1 MIFKSN
7 TTVKDVF
14 DIVYGT
20 TDIPDYAELTDEIKL
35 KNVVMWV
42 NEVEQMLYDDF
53 IKNPVTVKYTR
64 FPAQITG
71 NSDGTNFD
79 FRDIMRVFEHEFELA
94 RGTGNTLVPHSY
106 YVYSDSNGNQF
117 LDVFPKKDYATE
129 ITVIYNNRP
138 AAKTVSG
145 AETEYIML
153 PDEWVRLIVCYC
165 KAKQCALF
173 MDSEAENRFVSEYNV
188 LIEDFKTWV
197 NTHLNTTF

>member
-35 KNVVMWV
+35 KNIVMWI
-42 NEVEQMLYDDF
+42 NEVEQMIYDDF
-53 IKNPVTVKYTR
+53 IKNPVTAKYTE
-64 FPAQITG
+64 FPVQITG
-71 NSDGTNFD
+71 NSSGANFD
-79 FRDIMRVFEHEFELA
+79 FRDIMRVFEYEHELA
-94 RGTGNTLVPHSY
+94 RGSGNTLVPRSY

-117 LDVFPKKDYATE
+117 LDTYPKREYATD

-138 AAKTVSG
+138 PPKTVSG
-145 AETEYIML
+145 ADTEYIML

-173 MDSEAENRFVSEYNV
+173 LDAEAENKFISEYNM
-188 LIEDFKTWV
+188 LIEDFKTWID
-197 NTHLNTTF
+197 THLNTTF